1 MDLKIIPA
9 ILQPILNE
17 QNIDDL
23 AKYIK
28 LPPSKKIAK

>member
-1 MDLKIIPA
+1 MDLKLIPA
-9 ILQPILNE
+9 ILKPILNE

-28 LPPSKKIAK
+28 LPPSKKITK